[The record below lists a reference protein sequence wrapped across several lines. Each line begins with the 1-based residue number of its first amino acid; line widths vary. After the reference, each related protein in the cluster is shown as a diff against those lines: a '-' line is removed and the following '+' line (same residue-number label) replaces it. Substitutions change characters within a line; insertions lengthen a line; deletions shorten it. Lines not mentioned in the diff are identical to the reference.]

1 MRKFFFSL
9 FIVIPLLG
17 MAQFDKYFENSTLR
31 IDYYHFG
38 TAETEQYALKE
49 LIKEPFWGGTKT
61 KLIDTTNY
69 GQYFVCMTLPD
80 SDVTLYSRGYSTL
93 FGEWQTTEEARNVQ
107 KGFEESVIMPFPKE
121 TVEVIFYSRAWE
133 GEFVETFRLTVDPAD
148 YFIKPAGN
156 SAFTIHEA
164 YIGNADPSKAV
175 DIVILPEGYTET
187 EMEKFVK
194 DCQFFAES
202 VFKYAPYDKHKD
214 KFNIRAVLAPSAHSG
229 ASKPGEREYVSTIM
243 SFNYYT
249 FDSERYCMSTD
260 NKTIRDLAGL
270 VPYDQI
276 YILINTE
283 KYGGGGIFNFYCAS
297 ASGNSFTSDIIIHEF
312 GHGFAGLAD
321 EYNDDDTYESMYN
334 LAIEPWEPNI
344 STLVDFDKKWKD
356 LIKKKTPIPT
366 PTTNKY
372 INETGAFEGAGYTT
386 RGMYRPKQDC
396 LMRSFRGHEFCEVCK
411 HNIEKMIL
419 FYSE

>member
-1 MRKFFFSL
+1 MRKLFLSL

-38 TAETEQYALKE
+38 TDETEHYALKE
-49 LIKEPFWGGTKT
+49 LIREPFWGGTRT

-80 SDVTLYSRGYSTL
+80 SDVILYSRGYSTL

-107 KGFEESVIMPFPKE
+107 KGFEETVVMPFPKE
-121 TVEVIFYSRAWE
+121 IVEVIFYSRSWE
-133 GEFVETFRLTVDPAD
+133 GEFVETFRLTVDPTD
-148 YFIKPAGN
+148 YFIKPAKK
-156 SAFTIHEA
+156 SAFTIHET
-164 YIGNADPSKAV
+164 YIGNADPAKAV
-175 DIVILPEGYTET
+175 DIVILPEGYTEA

-202 VFKYAPYDKHKD
+202 LFKYAPYDKHKD
-214 KFNIRAVLAPSAHSG
+214 KFNVRAVLAPSAQNG

-243 SFNYYT
+243 NFNYYT

-312 GHGFAGLAD
+312 GHGFVGLAD

-356 LIKKKTPIPT
+356 LVKKRTPIPT

-372 INETGAFEGAGYTT
+372 IDETGAFEGAGYTAK
-386 RGMYRPKQDC
+386 GMYRPKQDC